1 MRIINLLVDA
11 LLAPPAS
18 AASTGSTDAVR
29 DPALRAGPIAGAA
42 RVCRDGVRFR
52 FRTIAD
58 RFHAMIR
65 DASDREAERLGRG
78 RPFNCAITRDA
89 NSNGFRGVIREW
101 AGAGAAGKRH
111 RDLAGIDPAKIMI
124 LLEFHLF
131 RPRGAFAMSFRLA
144 VFLVGALLV
153 SEASA
158 AGGNADVVRDL
169 ATRVG
174 PIIGSAQVCRDI
186 DRSRVQVIVDKFQ
199 TVIRE
204 ASPQDNERADLQRTF
219 DRSIADG
226 RNVVSF
232 GKIDCK
238 AAERQFS
245 DLEHSLGLSSSSL
258 SGVIGPSSAAAATA
272 PTAPL
277 PPAAAAPTS
286 TARGITDN
294 EIKFGI
300 VGPFSGSAR
309 ELGRQMKLGI
319 DAAFNR
325 VNDAGGVE
333 GRKLRLIAADDG
345 YEPSRTLDAMKQ
357 LYDKEQVFGFI
368 GNVGTPTA
376 AVAIPYAL
384 QNKSLFFGAFTG
396 ANILRSDPPD
406 RYVFNYRASYGEE
419 TDAVVRYLIKLRHL
433 QPRQIAVLAQQDSYG
448 DAGFAG
454 VAKAFRALG
463 VDDGSILRLGYKRN
477 TVEVDDAINELK
489 LQKPAIRAVVMVATY
504 RAAAKFIEKTRDLFP
519 GMLYSNVSFVGST
532 QLADELMML
541 GPRFANGVI
550 VTQVVPAV
558 GGYSS
563 AVLEYKNALN
573 KYFPGEAPDYVS
585 LEGYVAAN
593 VLIDALKKT
602 GAQLDT
608 EKLIDTLEN
617 TRNLDLGLGAPLTY
631 SRGEH
636 QASHKV
642 WGTTIDDKGKYQ
654 SIDLE

>member
-1 MRIINLLVDA
+1 MSLRLTVFFVAA
-11 LLAPPAS
+11 L
-18 AASTGSTDAVR
+18 
-29 DPALRAGPIAGAA
+29 
-42 RVCRDGVRFR
+42 
-52 FRTIAD
+52 
-58 RFHAMIR
+58 
-65 DASDREAERLGRG
+65 
-78 RPFNCAITRDA
+78 
-89 NSNGFRGVIREW
+89 
-101 AGAGAAGKRH
+101 
-111 RDLAGIDPAKIMI
+111 
-124 LLEFHLF
+124 
-131 RPRGAFAMSFRLA
+131 FA
-144 VFLVGALLV
+144 

-158 AGGNADVVRDL
+158 AGGSTDVVRDL

-174 PIIGSAQVCRDI
+174 PILGSAQACRDI
-186 DRSRVQVIVDKFQ
+186 DRSRIQVIVDKFQ

-204 ASPQDNERADLQRTF
+204 ASPQEADRADLQRTF
-219 DRSIADG
+219 DRNIADG
-226 RNVVSF
+226 RNIVSF
-232 GKIDCK
+232 GKVDCK
-238 AAERQFS
+238 TAERQFS
-245 DLEHSLGLSSSSL
+245 DLERSLGIGSTSL

-277 PPAAAAPTS
+277 PPAATAPTS
-286 TARGITDN
+286 TARGVTDN

-325 VNDAGGVE
+325 VNDAGGIE
-333 GRKLRLIAADDG
+333 GRKLRLVAADDG
-345 YEPSRTLDAMKQ
+345 YEPTRTLDAMKQ

-384 QNKSLFFGAFTG
+384 EKKELFFGAFTG
-396 ANILRSDPPD
+396 ASLLRNDPPD
-406 RYVFNYRASYGEE
+406 RYVFNYRASYAEE
-419 TDAVVRYLIKLRHL
+419 TDAAVHYLIKMRHL
-433 QPRQIAVLAQQDSYG
+433 QPRQIAVLAQQDAYG

-463 VDDGSILRLGYKRN
+463 VDDSAILRLGYKRN
-477 TVEVDDAINELK
+477 TVEVDEAISELK
-489 LQKPAIRAVVMVATY
+489 AQKPAIRAVVMVATY
-504 RAAAKFIEKTRDLFP
+504 RAAAKFIEKTRDQFP
-519 GMLYSNVSFVGST
+519 GLIYSNVSFVGST

-563 AVLEYKNALN
+563 AVLEYKGALN

-617 TRNLDLGLGAPLTY
+617 THNLDLGLGTQLNYGRA
-631 SRGEH
+631 EH

-642 WGTTIDDKGKYQ
+642 WGTTLDDKGKYQ
-654 SIDLE
+654 SVDLE